1 MMIPQ
6 LSPLLGNKRKISS
19 LSGSLVD
26 GGNKCAFDVDRD
38 VLLLVMVL
46 YDCPVKVYKYMYM

>member
-26 GGNKCAFDVDRD
+26 GGNKCACDVDRD

-46 YDCPVKVYKYMYM
+46 YVCPVKVYKYM